1 MDNAIFLELS
11 ERAKFRIT
19 GTDRLRFLNGQIT
32 NDLRKAGEISAIEA
46 CILNAKGK
54 IDAHIFLFASGE
66 SFLVDAAADLRE
78 TLKVRLER
86 YVIADDVQIEDVTD
100 QFSLF
105 HVLSRQSPAL
115 ESGWTVSVRRFAE
128 PGWDIWV
135 DAAQHG
141 ALLQEL
147 SLRWT
152 LCDSDTAEVIRIE
165 QGIPRWRRELTEEII
180 PIEANLEQ
188 RTIDYQK
195 GCYIGQEVISRMK
208 MSGQTNKRLCGLISV
223 DDTPLQPGMKLV
235 SPSVPGKEVGWI
247 TSAARS
253 ETIGK
258 EIALGYVKRGFNSA
272 GTKLAAARPSGG
284 LGASATENFAPEP
297 DSTISVEVVPLPFF

>member
-1 MDNAIFLELS
+1 MGNAIFLDLS
-11 ERAKFRIT
+11 DRAKFRIT

-32 NDLRKAGEISAIEA
+32 NDLRRASETSGIEA

-54 IDAHIFLFASGE
+54 TDAHIFVSASGE

-78 TLKVRLER
+78 TLRVRLER

-105 HVLSRQSPAL
+105 HLSSKQPPAP
-115 ESGWTVSVRRFAE
+115 EFGRIVSVHRFPE
-128 PGWDIWV
+128 PGWDMWV
-135 DAAQHG
+135 EVAQHG

-152 LCDSDTAEVIRIE
+152 LLDSDAAEVMRIE
-165 QGIPRWRRELTEEII
+165 QGIPRWGRELTTEII

-195 GCYIGQEVISRMK
+195 GCYIGQEVISRIK
-208 MSGQTNKRLCGLISV
+208 MSGQTNKRLCGLISL
-223 DDTPLQPGMKLV
+223 DDVPLQPGMKLV
-235 SPSVPGKEVGWI
+235 APSTAGKEVGWI
-247 TSAARS
+247 TSTTRS
-253 ETIGK
+253 ERLDK
-258 EIALGYVKRGFNSA
+258 QIALGYVKRGFNNI
-272 GTKLAAARPSGG
+272 GTRLDLLVPADSG
-284 LGASATENFAPEP
+284 TQKP
-297 DSTISVEVVPLPFF
+297 DAISVEVVALPFR

>member
-1 MDNAIFLELS
+1 MGNAIFLDLS

-32 NDLRKAGEISAIEA
+32 NDLRKASETSAIEA

-54 IDAHIFLFASGE
+54 TDAHIFVSASGE

-78 TLKVRLER
+78 TLRVRLER

-105 HVLSRQSPAL
+105 HLLSKQPPAP
-115 ESGWTVSVRRFAE
+115 EFGRIVSVHRFPE
-128 PGWDIWV
+128 PGWDMWV
-135 DAAQHG
+135 EVAQHG

-152 LCDSDTAEVIRIE
+152 LLDSDAAEVMRIE
-165 QGIPRWRRELTEEII
+165 QGIPRWGRELTTEII

-195 GCYIGQEVISRMK
+195 GCYIGQEVISRIK
-208 MSGQTNKRLCGLISV
+208 MSGQTNKRLCGLIPLDNV
-223 DDTPLQPGMKLV
+223 PLQPTMKLAA
-235 SPSVPGKEVGWI
+235 PSIEGKEVGWI
-247 TSAARS
+247 TSATHS
-253 ETIGK
+253 ERMGK
-258 EIALGYVKRGFNSA
+258 EIALGYVKRGFNSV
-272 GTKLAAARPSGG
+272 GTKLDALVAAD
-284 LGASATENFAPEP
+284 FAAQKPN
-297 DSTISVEVVPLPFF
+297 TISVEVVPLPFV

>member
-1 MDNAIFLELS
+1 MGNAIFLDLS
-11 ERAKFRIT
+11 DRAKFRIT

-32 NDLRKAGEISAIEA
+32 NDLRKASETSAIEA

-54 IDAHIFLFASGE
+54 TDAHIFVSASGE

-78 TLKVRLER
+78 TLRVRLER

-105 HVLSRQSPAL
+105 HLSSKQPPAP
-115 ESGWTVSVRRFAE
+115 EFGRIVSVHRFPE
-128 PGWDIWV
+128 PGWDMWV
-135 DAAQHG
+135 EVAQHG

-152 LCDSDTAEVIRIE
+152 LLDSDAAEVMRIE
-165 QGIPRWRRELTEEII
+165 QGIPRWGRELTTEII

-195 GCYIGQEVISRMK
+195 GCYIGQEVISRIK
-208 MSGQTNKRLCGLISV
+208 MSGQTNKRLCGLISPNN
-223 DDTPLQPGMKLV
+223 TPLQPGMKLV
-235 SPSVPGKEVGWI
+235 APSGSGKESGWI
-247 TSAARS
+247 TSVTRS
-253 ETIGK
+253 QRLGK
-258 EIALGYVKRGFNSA
+258 EIALGYVKRGFNN
-272 GTKLAAARPSGG
+272 
-284 LGASATENFAPEP
+284 SATNLNALSPEAAIP
-297 DSTISVEVVPLPFF
+297 VEVVSLPFL

>member
-1 MDNAIFLELS
+1 MGNAIFLDLS

-32 NDLRKAGEISAIEA
+32 NDLRKASETSAIEA

-54 IDAHIFLFASGE
+54 TDAHIFVSASGE

-78 TLKVRLER
+78 TLRVRLER

-105 HVLSRQSPAL
+105 HLLSKQPPAP
-115 ESGWTVSVRRFAE
+115 EFGRIVSVHRFAE
-128 PGWDIWV
+128 PGWDMWV
-135 DAAQHG
+135 EVAQHG

-152 LCDSDTAEVIRIE
+152 LLDSDAAEVMRIE
-165 QGIPRWRRELTEEII
+165 QGIPRWGRELTTEII

-195 GCYIGQEVISRMK
+195 GCYIGQEVISRIK
-208 MSGQTNKRLCGLISV
+208 MSGQTNKRLCGLISLNNV
-223 DDTPLQPGMKLV
+223 PLQPRRNLA

-247 TSAARS
+247 TSATHS
-253 ETIGK
+253 EELGK
-258 EIALGYVKRGFNSA
+258 EIALGYVKRGFNSV
-272 GTKLAAARPSGG
+272 GTKLDALAPGDARN
-284 LGASATENFAPEP
+284 SAKA
-297 DSTISVEVVPLPFF
+297 ISVEVVSLPFL

>member
-1 MDNAIFLELS
+1 MDNAIFLDLS
-11 ERAKFRIT
+11 RRAKFRIT

-32 NDLRKAGEISAIEA
+32 NDLRKASETSAIEG

-54 IDAHIFLFASGE
+54 TDAHIFVSASGE
-66 SFLVDAAADLRE
+66 SFLIDAAADLRE
-78 TLKVRLER
+78 TLKIRLER

-105 HVLSRQSPAL
+105 HVLSQQSPTL
-115 ESGWTVSVRRFAE
+115 EFGRSVSVRRFAE

-141 ALLQEL
+141 ALLQEV

-152 LCDSDTAEVIRIE
+152 LCDSDAAEVIRIE
-165 QGIPRWRRELTEEII
+165 QGIPRWGRELTEEII

-208 MSGQTNKRLCGLISV
+208 MSGQTNKRLRGLISV
-223 DDTPLQPGMKLV
+223 NDIPLQPGMKLV
-235 SPSVPGKEVGWI
+235 SPSAPGKEVGWI
-247 TSAARS
+247 TSATRS

-258 EIALGYVKRGFNSA
+258 EIALGYVKRGLNSA
-272 GTKLAAARPSGG
+272 GTRLAVF
-284 LGASATENFAPEP
+284 ATEDSEP
-297 DSTISVEVVPLPFF
+297 TPVGAIAVEVVPLPFL